1 MASIGTRIKELRA
14 KNNIKQDDLAK
25 QLNISTSM
33 LGMIE
38 QGRRNISDEAKLK
51 LCQIFNCSMDY
62 IMGLTDILNP
72 KKELESQLRKL
83 NLSSKEYDTILN
95 KWIVKQEIEIPSNVD
110 TKIEKAN
117 AIIFKFYINYNKN
130 QYIPINKIEDIDTIP
145 IEVLQEHFNN
155 VSDTFV
161 NLLKTL
167 DKDKIVIEK
176 DSNISENM
184 YPIPLYGQISA
195 GEPNWVE
202 EDLEGYFPIAP
213 ELMGI
218 INPKEYFFL
227 RVNGESMNKLMK
239 NGSLALIHKQ
249 DYIENGEI
257 AVVLVNGDNATI
269 KKFTRQDNIIVLEP
283 ESNDPEFKTQVYDK
297 KTPIR
302 ILGKYVGKLEMN
314 V

>member
-1 MASIGTRIKELRA
+1 MKPIGIRIKELRA
-14 KNNIKQDDLAK
+14 KNNIKQEDLAK
-25 QLNISTSM
+25 QLNMSPSM
-33 LGMIE
+33 LGIIE
-38 QGRRNISDEAKLK
+38 QGRRNISDEAKIK

-62 IMGLTDILNP
+62 LMGLTNILNP
-72 KKELESQLRKL
+72 KKELENKLRQL
-83 NLSSKEYDTILN
+83 NLSSKEYDTVLN
-95 KWIVKQEIEIPSNVD
+95 KWIIKHEIEIPSTIN
-110 TKIEKAN
+110 TKMEMAN
-117 AIIFKFYINYNKN
+117 SIIFNFYMNYCEN
-130 QYIPINKIEDIDTIP
+130 QPFDTSNYEDIENIP
-145 IEVLQEHFNN
+145 IETLREHSNN
-155 VSDTFV
+155 VGDTFG
-161 NLLKTL
+161 NLLETL
-167 DKDKIVIEK
+167 DKSKIVFEM

-195 GEPNWVE
+195 GVPNWAE
-202 EDLEGYFPIAP
+202 EELEGYFPIAP

-227 RVNGESMNKLMK
+227 RVNGESMNKIMK

-269 KKFTRQDNIIVLEP
+269 KKFTKQDNIIVLEP

-314 V
+314 K

>member
-25 QLNISTSM
+25 QLNMSTSM

-83 NLSSKEYDTILN
+83 NLSSKEYDTILD

-145 IEVLQEHFNN
+145 IEVLHEHFNN

-195 GEPNWVE
+195 GEPNWAE
-202 EDLEGYFPIAP
+202 EELEGYFPIAP

-218 INPKEYFFL
+218 INPQEYFFL
-227 RVNGESMNKLMK
+227 RVNGESMNKIMR

-249 DYIENGEI
+249 DYVENGEI

-269 KKFTRQDNIIVLEP
+269 KKFTKQDNIIVLEP

-314 V
+314 K